1 MYLCGIGLPWAYWSS
16 YFSFPQ
22 NLPDGTNFLYQPITW
37 AQSVYKRRWK
47 SLMRSKDLEAE
58 SGIFEKI
65 YLPTIYCT
73 CAKEGYI
80 RRVHLRSKHYKL
92 WAYGFAYFHQ
102 RNYGSI
108 LCAKSRLIYLYLKVR
123 FQSWPKNAISNKTYA

>member
-47 SLMRSKDLEAE
+47 SLMRSKDLGAE

-80 RRVHLRSKHYKL
+80 YDLNII
-92 WAYGFAYFHQ
+92 
-102 RNYGSI
+102 NYEPMVLPTFIRETMVQYCVQKVGLSTYI
-108 LCAKSRLIYLYLKVR
+108 LKYVFKVGLKMPFPIRPMLNFV
-123 FQSWPKNAISNKTYA
+123 

>member
-47 SLMRSKDLEAE
+47 SLMRSKDLGAE

-73 CAKEGYI
+73 CAREGYI
-80 RRVHLRSKHYKL
+80 YDLNII
-92 WAYGFAYFHQ
+92 
-102 RNYGSI
+102 NYEPMVLPTI
-108 LCAKSRLIYLYLKVR
+108 IRETMVQKLCAKSRLIYLYLKVR